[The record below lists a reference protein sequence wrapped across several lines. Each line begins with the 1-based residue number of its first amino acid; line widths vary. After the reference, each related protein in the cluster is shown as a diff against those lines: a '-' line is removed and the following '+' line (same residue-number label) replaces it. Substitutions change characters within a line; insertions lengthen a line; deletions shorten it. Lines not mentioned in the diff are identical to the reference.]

1 MSEFKTFKG
10 IFQKNFKELTKDA
23 SHLFEVEL
31 NLDDLWTLYL
41 DSFLPED
48 NPIFRERREYDCSCC
63 RQFIRNIGNVVV
75 IKDNQVKTI
84 WDFDAESTTF
94 QPVVNAL
101 DTFVKSHVI
110 SDVFVTK
117 FKKIGTDKNFEQL
130 ANDEVIEWQHF
141 YLELPDKF
149 VDKTNRS
156 EGEIRGGFRSTKD
169 VFKGSLDKI
178 NEDSLLTILELI
190 ASNTLY
196 KGEEWKFAL
205 TEFLKYKKE
214 YDKLETTE
222 EKELYTWEQS
232 VNISDVVAKIKNHSI
247 GTLLE
252 NISEGMNLD
261 TAVTKYEKIVAPE
274 NYKRPKAIYTQKML
288 EEAKKTIQD
297 LGYMDSLSGRRFAR
311 IDDISVNNILFVNK
325 DSAKRISGGLD
336 VFEEMSKGIPLNPK
350 KFSKVT
356 EITIDDFIANVLPT
370 AREIE
375 VFLENKHSSNM
386 VSLIAPEI
394 KDSKTMFKWDNNFSW
409 AYSGNITDSSMKER
423 VRELG
428 GRVDGVLRFTHTW
441 NYDGQN
447 QSLMDLHVFMPNS
460 GYKKTEGTVEI
471 HDNYPSGRRVGWNKR
486 NDISSGG
493 IQDVDFVEAPGKNI
507 PVENIT
513 FPNID
518 KMPEG
523 VYTFKIHN
531 WNLRQTTRSGFKAE
545 IEFNNTIYS
554 FECDR
559 PLKHKEWITLA
570 EVTLKDGKFT
580 IKEIFPST
588 TSSKEI
594 WNLKTNQFVPVSVVM
609 YSPNYWNL
617 QQGIGNRHFI
627 FMLKDCINPESP
639 NPFFNEFLN
648 QELNQHRKVFEA
660 LASKMAV
667 EDSELQLSGLGF
679 SSTKRSELTVKVKGN
694 TERMLKIK
702 F

>member
-110 SDVFVTK
+110 SDVYVIK

-214 YDKLETTE
+214 YDKLQ
-222 EKELYTWEQS
+222 EKDKENYTWEQS
-232 VNISDVVAKIKNHSI
+232 VKVGGVIGRIKNHSI
-247 GTLLE
+247 GTLLVD
-252 NISEGMNLD
+252 ISEGMDLD
-261 TAVTKYEKIVAPE
+261 IAVTRYEKIVCPT
-274 NYKRPKAIYTQKML
+274 NYKRPKAIFTQKML
-288 EEAKKTIQD
+288 EEAKKTIQE
-297 LGYMDSLSGRRFAR
+297 LGYMDSLSGRRFATL
-311 IDDISVNNILFVNK
+311 DDISVNNILFVNK

-356 EITIDDFIANVLPT
+356 EITIDDFITNVLPT
-370 AREIE
+370 TQEIE
-375 VFLENKHSSNM
+375 VFLENKHSGNM
-386 VSLIAPEI
+386 VSLIAPEN
-394 KDSKTMFKWDNNFSW
+394 KDAKTMFKWDNNFSW

-423 VRELG
+423 VKSAG
-428 GRVDGVLRFTHTW
+428 GNVDGVLRCSIQW
-441 NYDGQN
+441 NIDKYDGN
-447 QSLMDLHVFMPNS
+447 DLDVHC
-460 GYKKTEGTVEI
+460 YE
-471 HDNYPSGRRVGWNKR
+471 PSGNEIYYGSKVNR
-486 NDISSGG
+486 NTTGEL
-493 IQDVDFVEAPGKNI
+493 DVDIIHPKLNEPA
-507 PVENIT
+507 VENIT
-513 FPNID
+513 WTD
-518 KMPEG
+518 KRKMQEG
-523 VYTFKIHN
+523 VYKFFVHN
-531 WNLRQTTRSGFKAE
+531 YTNRGGREGFSTE
-545 IEFNNTIYS
+545 VEFDGQIFS
-554 FECDR
+554 FEYNKE
-559 PLKHKEWITLA
+559 LKQGENVQIA
-570 EVTLKDGKFT
+570 EVTFSRVNGFS
-580 IKEIFPST
+580 IKEKLPSNV
-588 TSSKEI
+588 SSKEV
-594 WNLKTNQFVPVSVVM
+594 WSLKTNQFVSVSVIC

-617 QQGIGNRHFI
+617 QQGIGNLHYMFI
-627 FMLKDCINPESP
+627 LKECYNPESP
-639 NPFFNEFLN
+639 SAFYNEFLN
-648 QELNQHRKVFEA
+648 QELNQHRKVMEA
-660 LASKMAV
+660 LGSKMAV
-667 EDSELQLSGLGF
+667 KDSDQQLSGVGF
-679 SSTKRSELTVKVKGN
+679 SSTKRNELLVKVKSQ
-694 TERMLKIK
+694 TERILKIK

>member
-1 MSEFKTFKG
+1 MSEFKKFKG

-31 NLDDLWTLYL
+31 DKDALWELYL
-41 DSFLPED
+41 SSFPNNTND
-48 NPIFRERREYDCSCC
+48 IYRVRGEYDCSCC
-63 RQFIRNIGNVVV
+63 RQFIRNIGNIVV

-110 SDVFVTK
+110 SDVYVIK

-141 YLELPDKF
+141 YLDLDKKF
-149 VDKTNRS
+149 VDVTNKS
-156 EGEIRGGFRSTKD
+156 EGEIRGGFRSTRD

-178 NEDSLLTILELI
+178 KEDSLLTVLELI
-190 ASNTLY
+190 SSNTLY

-214 YDKLETTE
+214 YDKLQ
-222 EKELYTWEQS
+222 EKDKENYTWEQS
-232 VNISDVVAKIKNHSI
+232 VKVGGVIGRIKNHSI
-247 GTLLE
+247 GTLLVD
-252 NISEGMNLD
+252 ISEGMDLD
-261 TAVTKYEKIVAPE
+261 IAVTRYEKIVCPT
-274 NYKRPKAIYTQKML
+274 NYKRPKAIFTQKML
-288 EEAKKTIQD
+288 EEAKKTIEE
-297 LGYMDSLSGRRFAR
+297 LGYMDSLSGRRFATL
-311 IDDISVNNILFVNK
+311 DDISVNNILFVNK

-356 EITIDDFIANVLPT
+356 EITIDDFITNVLPT
-370 AREIE
+370 TQEIE
-375 VFLENKHSSNM
+375 VFLENKHSGNM
-386 VSLIAPEI
+386 VSLIAPEN
-394 KDSKTMFKWDNNFSW
+394 KDAKTMFKWDNNFSW
-409 AYSGNITDSSMKER
+409 AYSGNITDSSMKDR

-428 GRVDGVLRFTHTW
+428 GRIDGVLRFTHTW

-460 GYKKTEGTVEI
+460 GYKKTDGTVEI

-493 IQDVDFVEAPGKNI
+493 VQDVDFVEAPGKNI

-617 QQGIGNRHFI
+617 QQGIGNKHFM
-627 FMLKDCINPESP
+627 FMLKDCVNSETP

-648 QELNQHRKVFEA
+648 QELNQHSKVFEA
-660 LASKMAV
+660 
-667 EDSELQLSGLGF
+667 Q
-679 SSTKRSELTVKVKGN
+679 
-694 TERMLKIK
+694 IH
-702 F
+702 